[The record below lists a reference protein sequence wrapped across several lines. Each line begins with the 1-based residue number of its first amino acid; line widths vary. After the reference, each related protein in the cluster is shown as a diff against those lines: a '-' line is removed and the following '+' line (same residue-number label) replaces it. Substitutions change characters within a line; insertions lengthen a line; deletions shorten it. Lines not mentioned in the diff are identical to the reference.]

1 MEHHGLKQTEDTSVR
16 RIKHFVLYPWQT
28 FKLCY
33 WLTVNTLFTGNAG
46 CAELYGLIKLLIC
59 YLLLRLPL
67 LVEFIDVWP
76 QILFERRCTVHFNAQ
91 SMCQIQHGHRHTAA
105 QSGSDVGAP
114 SQRAANEEA
123 AGGRGQQRRKMGAY

>member
-1 MEHHGLKQTEDTSVR
+1 MKK
-16 RIKHFVLYPWQT
+16 IKHFVLYPWQT

-33 WLTVNTLFTGNAG
+33 WLTGNTLFTGNAG

-59 YLLLRLPL
+59 YLLLRIPP

-76 QILFERRCTVHFNAQ
+76 QILFKRGCPAHFYAQ
-91 SMCQIQHGHRHTAA
+91 SMCQIRQGHRHTAA
-105 QSGSDVGAP
+105 QSGSDVGTP
-114 SQRAANEEA
+114 PQRAANEEA